1 MALTQDNIVD
11 LANTIGGTTG
21 STASMNIY
29 YDEIMQG
36 LGAGLNPPLVETTVF
51 AISSGTASYTWPSTA
66 CSVLGI
72 FFKTASGTTQVSK
85 QVLPAGRIELES
97 LDGAW
102 RQTTGEI
109 QVFYSGE
116 DTQRSFRFYPVPSVD
131 STGTLIM
138 GVASSADVPD
148 YMGLYVALEILKR
161 EFAKPSAHQD
171 KQFSKA
177 AGDVAQLFGMLI
189 GVV

>member
-21 STASMNIY
+21 STASMNLY
-29 YDEIMQG
+29 YDEVMQG
-36 LGAGLNPPLVETTVF
+36 LGTRFEPPLVETTTF
-51 AISSGTASYTWPSTA
+51 AISSGTASYAWPSTA
-66 CSVLGI
+66 CSILAI
-72 FFKTASGTTQVSK
+72 FSS
-85 QVLPAGRIELES
+85 AGREILPVSRNELDAS
-97 LDGAW
+97 DSGW
-102 RQTTGEI
+102 RASTSTDSYQFFI
-109 QVFYSGE
+109 SSE
-116 DTQRSFRFYPVPSVD
+116 DTQRSFRLYPNPSTA

>member
-11 LANTIGGTTG
+11 LANTLGGTTG
-21 STASMNIY
+21 STVSMNIY

-36 LGAGLNPPLVETTVF
+36 LGTRFNPPLVETTTF
-51 AISSGTASYTWPSTA
+51 AISSGTAAYTWPATA
-66 CSVLGI
+66 CSILGV
-72 FFKTASGTTQVSK
+72 FSESK
-85 QVLPAGRIELES
+85 QILKVGFMELES
-97 LDGAW
+97 YDSAW

-109 QVFYSGE
+109 QVYYEGE
-116 DTQRSFRFYPVPSVD
+116 EPQRSIRFHPVPSVN
-131 STGTLIM
+131 STGTYIM

-148 YMGLYVALEILKR
+148 YMGLYVALEILKK
-161 EFAKPSAHQD
+161 EYAKPSVHQD

-177 AGDVAQLFGMLI
+177 AGDVAQLFGMLA